1 MRADDRRGPVS
12 RPIATFDDLRD
23 AITAYRLPRVLI
35 AALELNLFTAIGTD
49 AWTIPDL
56 ARDVK
61 VSERGLAVLC
71 RNLAMAGVLKKTGET
86 YRNSRLGATAL
97 NAHHPAYRGDYLQL
111 ITSHWADWGRLLES
125 VKSGLPLDH
134 NEPDEPDYRRR
145 FTWAMHHRTLETA
158 PKIAAQ
164 INLRGARTLL
174 DLGGGPGTYA
184 MAFLAKNPTL
194 RATVCDRPA
203 ALDVAK
209 EIASTHKA
217 GARLA
222 YLPLDVMTEDIPGT
236 YDVIWYS
243 NVLHIYSPKDNQVLF
258 RHALAALNPGG
269 RLLIQDAFLH
279 DRNGLF
285 PEEASL
291 FAVSM
296 LLFTERGNTY
306 SAAETRAW
314 LTDAGF
320 ERIRVLRMKRGTED
334 WEDGILEA
342 RSPGTN
348 AKTRARRTGSVKSSR
363 SRSLHLRGT
372 GRQSRPARPGCS

>member
-1 MRADDRRGPVS
+1 LSKR
-12 RPIATFDDLRD
+12 IATFDDFRD

-35 AALELNLFTAIGTD
+35 AAIELDLFTAVGMD
-49 AWTIPDL
+49 PWTIPDL
-56 ARDVK
+56 SREMK
-61 VSERGLAVLC
+61 VSERGLAILC
-71 RNLAMAGVLKKTGET
+71 RNLAMAGLLKKQRET
-86 YRNSRLGATAL
+86 YRNSRLGVMAL
-97 NAHHPAYRGDYLQL
+97 NAHHPAYRGDYLRL

-125 VKSGLPLDH
+125 VKSGLPLNQD
-134 NEPDEPDYRRR
+134 EPEEPDYRRR

-164 INLRGARTLL
+164 IDLSGARTLL

-184 MAFLAKNPTL
+184 MAFLAKNPRL
-194 RATVCDRPA
+194 RAIVCDRPA

-217 GARLA
+217 GGRLS
-222 YLPLDVMTEDIPGT
+222 YLPLDLLTDAVPGT

-243 NVLHIYSPKDNQVLF
+243 NVLHIYSPEDNQALF
-258 RHALAALNPGG
+258 RRAVTSLNPGG
-269 RLLIQDAFLH
+269 RLLVQDAFLH
-279 DRNGLF
+279 DKEGLF

-306 SAAETRAW
+306 KAAEVRAW

-320 ERIRVLRMKRGTED
+320 ERIKVLRMKKGTED
-334 WEDGILEA
+334 WEGGILEA

-348 AKTRARRTGSVKSSR
+348 KKMPAHRTRSVKSSR
-363 SRSLHLRGT
+363 PRSSH
-372 GRQSRPARPGCS
+372 

>member
-1 MRADDRRGPVS
+1 VS
-12 RPIATFDDLRD
+12 RRIATFDGLRD
-23 AITAYRLPRVLI
+23 AIMAYRLPRVLI

-56 ARDVK
+56 ARGVK
-61 VSERGLAVLC
+61 VSERGLAILC
-71 RNLAMAGVLKKTGET
+71 RNLAMAGVLKKKGET
-86 YRNSRLGATAL
+86 YTNSRLGATVL
-97 NAHHPAYRGDYLQL
+97 NEHHPAYRGDYLHL
-111 ITSHWADWGRLLES
+111 ITSHWADWGHLLES
-125 VKSGLPLDH
+125 VKSGLPLNHDK
-134 NEPDEPDYRRR
+134 PDEPDYRRR

-184 MAFLAKNPTL
+184 MAFLAKGPTL
-194 RATVCDRPA
+194 LATVCDRPV

-217 GARLA
+217 GARLS

-243 NVLHIYSPKDNQVLF
+243 NVLHIYSPKDNQALF
-258 RHALAALNPGG
+258 RRALASLNPGG

-320 ERIRVLRMKRGTED
+320 ERIKVLRMKKGTED
-334 WEDGILEA
+334 WEGGILEA
-342 RSPGTN
+342 RLPGTN
-348 AKTRARRTGSVKSSR
+348 VKMRARRTGSIKSSR
-363 SRSLHLRGT
+363 SRS
-372 GRQSRPARPGCS
+372 SY

>member
-1 MRADDRRGPVS
+1 MRANDRRGQV
-12 RPIATFDDLRD
+12 RRRIATFDDLRD
-23 AITAYRLPRVLI
+23 AIMAYRLPRVLI

-49 AWTIPDL
+49 AWTVPEL

-61 VSERGLAVLC
+61 VSERGLAILC
-71 RNLAMAGVLKKTGET
+71 RNLAMAGVLKKKGEIYT
-86 YRNSRLGATAL
+86 NSRLGATAL

-125 VKSGLPLDH
+125 VRSGLPLDH
-134 NEPDEPDYRRR
+134 DEPEEPDYRRR

-158 PKIAAQ
+158 PKMAAQ
-164 INLRGARTLL
+164 IDLRTARTLL

-194 RATVCDRPA
+194 RATVCDRPE
-203 ALDVAK
+203 ALAVAK

-217 GARLA
+217 GARLSF
-222 YLPLDVMTEDIPGT
+222 LPLDMMTEAIPGT

-243 NVLHIYSPKDNQVLF
+243 NVLHIYSPKDNQAVF
-258 RHALAALNPGG
+258 RRALASLNPGG

-296 LLFTERGNTY
+296 LLFTEKGNTY
-306 SAAETRAW
+306 SAAETRTW
-314 LTDAGF
+314 LADAGF
-320 ERIRVLRMKRGTED
+320 ERIKVLRMKKGTED
-334 WEDGILEA
+334 WEGGILEA

-348 AKTRARRTGSVKSSR
+348 EKTRVRRIGSVRSSR
-363 SRSLHLRGT
+363 SRSSH
-372 GRQSRPARPGCS
+372 

>member
-1 MRADDRRGPVS
+1 MSKQIV
-12 RPIATFDDLRD
+12 TFDEFRS

-35 AALELNLFTAIGTD
+35 AAIELDLFTAIGTD
-49 AWTIPDL
+49 PRTIPDL
-56 ARDVK
+56 AREMK
-61 VSERGLAVLC
+61 MSERGLAILC
-71 RNLAMAGVLKKTGET
+71 RNLAMAGLLKKQGEI

-97 NAHHPAYRGDYLQL
+97 NAQHPAYRGDYLRL
-111 ITSHWADWGRLLES
+111 ITSHWTDWGRLLES
-125 VKSGLPLDH
+125 VKTGLPLDH
-134 NEPDEPDYRRR
+134 DEPDEPDYRRR

-164 INLRGARTLL
+164 IDLHGTRTLL

-184 MAFLAKNPTL
+184 MAFLAKNPGL
-194 RATVCDRPA
+194 HATVCDRPA

-217 GARLA
+217 GARLS
-222 YLPLDVMTEDIPGT
+222 YLPLDLLTEAIPDS

-243 NVLHIYSPKDNQVLF
+243 NVLHIYAPKDNQALF
-258 RHALAALNPGG
+258 RRALAALNPGG

-279 DRNGLF
+279 DRKGLF

-291 FAVSM
+291 FSVSM

-314 LTDAGF
+314 LTEAGF
-320 ERIRVLRMKRGTED
+320 ERIKVLRMKKGTED

-348 AKTRARRTGSVKSSR
+348 EKKPARRTGAVKSSR
-363 SRSLHLRGT
+363 SRSSH
-372 GRQSRPARPGCS
+372 

>member
-1 MRADDRRGPVS
+1 VS
-12 RPIATFDDLRD
+12 RPITTFDDFRD

-35 AALELNLFTAIGTD
+35 AALELNLCTAIGTER
-49 AWTIPDL
+49 WTIPAL
-56 ARDVK
+56 AQEMK
-61 VSERGLAVLC
+61 VSERGLAILC
-71 RNLAMAGVLKKTGET
+71 RNLAMAGVLKKNGET
-86 YRNSRLGATAL
+86 YRNSRLGTTAL
-97 NAHHPAYRGDYLQL
+97 NAQHPAYRGDYLRL

-125 VKSGLPLDH
+125 VKTGLPLDH
-134 NEPDEPDYRRR
+134 DEPEEPDYRRR
-145 FTWAMHHRTLETA
+145 FTEAMHHRTLETA

-164 INLRGARTLL
+164 IDLRGARTLL

-184 MAFLAKNPTL
+184 LAFLAKNPTL
-194 RATVCDRPA
+194 HATVCDRPA

-217 GARLA
+217 GARVS
-222 YLPLDVMTEDIPGT
+222 YLPLDLLTETIPGT

-243 NVLHIYSPKDNQVLF
+243 NVLHIYSPKDNQAVF
-258 RHALAALNPGG
+258 RRSLALLTPGG

-279 DRNGLF
+279 DRECLC

-296 LLFTERGNTY
+296 LLYTERGNTY
-306 SAAETRAW
+306 SAVETRAW

-320 ERIRVLRMKRGTED
+320 ERFKVLRMKKGTED

-342 RSPGTN
+342 RSPKMN
-348 AKTRARRTGSVKSSR
+348 AKTRARRTGSAKSSR
-363 SRSLHLRGT
+363 SRSLH
-372 GRQSRPARPGCS
+372 

>member
-1 MRADDRRGPVS
+1 VS
-12 RPIATFDDLRD
+12 KRITTFDELRD
-23 AITAYRLPRVLI
+23 AITEYRLPRVLV
-35 AALELNLFTAIGTD
+35 AALELDLFTAVGAG

-56 ARDVK
+56 ARDMK
-61 VSERGLAVLC
+61 LSERGLSILC
-71 RNLAMAGVLKKTGET
+71 RNLAMAGLLKKKGGT
-86 YRNSRLGATAL
+86 YGNSRLAATVL
-97 NAHHPAYRGDYLQL
+97 NARHPSYRGDYLRL
-111 ITSHWADWGRLLES
+111 VTSHCADWGRLLES

-134 NEPDEPDYRRR
+134 DKPDEPDYRRR

-158 PKIAAQ
+158 PKIASQ

-174 DLGGGPGTYA
+174 DLGGGPGTYS
-184 MAFLAKNPTL
+184 MAFMSKNPRL

-209 EIASTHKA
+209 EIASTHKT
-217 GARLA
+217 GHRLS
-222 YLPLDVMTEDIPGT
+222 YLPLDLLTEPIPGI

-243 NVLHIYSPKDNQVLF
+243 NVLHIYSPSDNQSVF
-258 RHALAALNPGG
+258 RHAAASLNPGG
-269 RLLIQDAFLH
+269 RLLIHDAFLH
-279 DRNGLF
+279 DREGLF

-306 SAAETRAW
+306 SAAETRTW

-320 ERIRVLRMKRGTED
+320 ERIKVLPMKKGTED

-342 RSPGTN
+342 RLPETN
-348 AKTRARRTGSVKSSR
+348 VKMRARRIGSVKNSR
-363 SRSLHLRGT
+363 SRLVH
-372 GRQSRPARPGCS
+372 

>member
-1 MRADDRRGPVS
+1 MI
-12 RPIATFDDLRD
+12 RPLSTFDDLRN

-35 AALELNLFTAIGTD
+35 AAIELDLFTAIGTE
-49 AWTIPDL
+49 AWAIPDL
-56 ARDVK
+56 ARDMK
-61 VSERGLAVLC
+61 VSERGLAILC
-71 RNLAMAGVLKKTGET
+71 RNLAMTGLLKKQSET
-86 YRNSRLGATAL
+86 YRNSRLSATAL
-97 NAHHPAYRGDYLQL
+97 NAHHPAYRGDYLRL
-111 ITSHWADWGRLLES
+111 ITSHWADWGRLPES

-134 NEPDEPDYRRR
+134 DESDESDYRRR

-158 PKIAAQ
+158 PKVAAQ
-164 INLRGARTLL
+164 IGLRGARTLL

-184 MAFLAKNPTL
+184 IAFLAENPAL

-217 GARLA
+217 GARLS
-222 YLPLDVMTEDIPGT
+222 LMPLDFLAEPIPGT

-243 NVLHIYSPKDNQVLF
+243 NVLHIYSPKDNQALF
-258 RHALAALNPGG
+258 LRALAALNPGG

-279 DRNGLF
+279 DREGLF

-296 LLFTERGNTY
+296 LLFTERGDTY
-306 SAAETRAW
+306 RVAETRSW
-314 LTDAGF
+314 LTDAGY
-320 ERIRVLRMKRGTED
+320 ERIKVLRMKKGTED
-334 WEDGILEA
+334 WEGGIMEA

-348 AKTRARRTGSVKSSR
+348 AKTRERRTRSIRNSR
-363 SRSLHLRGT
+363 SRSSH
-372 GRQSRPARPGCS
+372 

>member
-1 MRADDRRGPVS
+1 VS
-12 RPIATFDDLRD
+12 RRIATFDNLRD

-35 AALELNLFTAIGTD
+35 AALELDLFTAIGTD

-61 VSERGLAVLC
+61 VSERGLAILC
-71 RNLAMAGVLKKTGET
+71 RSLAMAGVLKKQGET
-86 YRNSRLGATAL
+86 YTNSRLGATAL
-97 NAHHPAYRGDYLQL
+97 NAHHPAYRGDYLRL

-125 VKSGLPLDH
+125 VKSGLPINHD
-134 NEPDEPDYRRR
+134 EPEEPDYRRR

-194 RATVCDRPA
+194 LATVCDRPV

-217 GARLA
+217 GARLS
-222 YLPLDVMTEDIPGT
+222 YLPLDVMTDDIPGI

-243 NVLHIYSPKDNQVLF
+243 NVLHIYSPKDNQALF
-258 RHALAALNPGG
+258 RRALASLNPGG

-279 DRNGLF
+279 DRKGLF

-314 LTDAGF
+314 LKDAGF
-320 ERIRVLRMKRGTED
+320 ERIKVLRMKKGTED
-334 WEDGILEA
+334 WEGGILEA
-342 RSPGTN
+342 RLPGTN
-348 AKTRARRTGSVKSSR
+348 VKMRARRTGSIKSLQSR
-363 SRSLHLRGT
+363 SSH
-372 GRQSRPARPGCS
+372 

>member
-1 MRADDRRGPVS
+1 VS
-12 RPIATFDDLRD
+12 EQIATFDDFRN
-23 AITAYRLPRVLI
+23 AVTAYRLPRVLI
-35 AALELNLFTAIGTD
+35 AAIELNLFTAVGMD
-49 AWTIPDL
+49 SWTIPDL
-56 ARDVK
+56 AREMK
-61 VSERGLAVLC
+61 VSERGLAILC
-71 RNLAMAGVLKKTGET
+71 RNLAMAGALKKQGEN

-97 NAHHPAYRGDYLQL
+97 NAHHPAYRGDYLKL
-111 ITSHWADWGRLLES
+111 IVSHWADWGRLLES
-125 VKSGLPLDH
+125 VKTGLPLDH
-134 NEPDEPDYRRR
+134 DEPEEPDYRRR

-164 INLRGARTLL
+164 IGLRGARTLL

-217 GARLA
+217 GGRLS
-222 YLPLDVMTEDIPGT
+222 YLPLDLLTETIPGI

-243 NVLHIYSPKDNQVLF
+243 NVLHIYSPQDNQALF
-258 RHALAALNPGG
+258 RRALAALNPGG

-279 DRNGLF
+279 DREGLF

-306 SAAETRAW
+306 SGAETSAW

-320 ERIRVLRMKRGTED
+320 ERIKVLRMRKGTED
-334 WEDGILEA
+334 WEGGIMEA

-348 AKTRARRTGSVKSSR
+348 AKTRARRTGSIKNSR
-363 SRSLHLRGT
+363 SR
-372 GRQSRPARPGCS
+372 

>member
-1 MRADDRRGPVS
+1 MLFRS
-12 RPIATFDDLRD
+12 LRD

-35 AALELNLFTAIGTD
+35 AALELNLFTAIGMDT
-49 AWTIPDL
+49 WTIPDL
-56 ARDVK
+56 AREVK
-61 VSERGLAVLC
+61 LSERGLGILC
-71 RNLAMAGVLKKTGET
+71 RNLAMAGLLTKQGET

-97 NAHHPAYRGDYLQL
+97 NAHHPSYRGDYLQL

-125 VKSGLPLDH
+125 VKTGLPLDH
-134 NEPDEPDYRRR
+134 DEPDEPDYRRR

-164 INLRGARTLL
+164 INLRGVRTLL

-184 MAFLAKNPTL
+184 MAFLAKNPRI

-209 EIASTHKA
+209 EIAATHKA
-217 GARLA
+217 GARLS

-236 YDVIWYS
+236 YDAIWYS
-243 NVLHIYSPKDNQVLF
+243 NVLHIYSPTDNQALF
-258 RHALAALNPGG
+258 RRVLASLNPGG

-279 DRNGLF
+279 DREGLF

-296 LLFTERGNTY
+296 LLFTEKGNTY

-320 ERIRVLRMKRGTED
+320 ERIKVLRMKKGTED

-348 AKTRARRTGSVKSSR
+348 GKTRALRTGSAKSSR
-363 SRSLHLRGT
+363 SHSLH
-372 GRQSRPARPGCS
+372 

>member
-1 MRADDRRGPVS
+1 VKGRLS
-12 RPIATFDDLRD
+12 TFDDFRN
-23 AITAYRLPRVLI
+23 AITTYRLPRVLI
-35 AALELNLFTAIGTD
+35 AAIELDLFTAIGTD
-49 AWTIPDL
+49 TWAITDL
-56 ARDVK
+56 ARQMK
-61 VSERGLAVLC
+61 VSERGVAILC
-71 RNLAMAGVLKKTGET
+71 RNLAMAGLLKKQAET

-97 NAHHPAYRGDYLQL
+97 NARHPAYRGDYLRL

-125 VKSGLPLDH
+125 VKTGLPLDH
-134 NEPDEPDYRRR
+134 DEPDEPDYRRR

-164 INLRGARTLL
+164 IDLRGARTLL

-184 MAFLAKNPTL
+184 MAFLAKNPAL
-194 RATVCDRPA
+194 QATVCDRPA

-217 GARLA
+217 GARLS
-222 YLPLDVMTEDIPGT
+222 YLPLDVMVEDIPGT

-243 NVLHIYSPKDNQVLF
+243 NVLHIYSPQDNQMLF
-258 RHALAALNPGG
+258 RRTLASLNPRG

-279 DRNGLF
+279 DKNGLF

-306 SAAETRAW
+306 SAAETKAW
-314 LTDAGF
+314 LTEAGF
-320 ERIRVLRMKRGTED
+320 GRIKVLKMKKGTED

-342 RSPGTN
+342 WSPGTT
-348 AKTRARRTGSVKSSR
+348 AGTRAHRTGLATGSR
-363 SRSLHLRGT
+363 SRS
-372 GRQSRPARPGCS
+372 SR

>member
-1 MRADDRRGPVS
+1 MS
-12 RPIATFDDLRD
+12 RQIATFDDLRD

-61 VSERGLAVLC
+61 VSERGLAILC
-71 RNLAMAGVLKKTGET
+71 RNLAMAGLLKKNGET

-97 NAHHPAYRGDYLQL
+97 NAHHPAYRGDYLRL

-134 NEPDEPDYRRR
+134 DEPEEPDYRRR

-164 INLRGARTLL
+164 IDLRGARTLL

-184 MAFLAKNPTL
+184 MAFLAKNPAL
-194 RATVCDRPA
+194 LATVCDRPV
-203 ALDVAK
+203 ALGVAK
-209 EIASTHKA
+209 EIAATHKA
-217 GARLA
+217 GARLS

-243 NVLHIYSPKDNQVLF
+243 NVLHIYSPKDNQALF
-258 RHALAALNPGG
+258 RRALASLYPGG

-279 DRNGLF
+279 DRKGLF

-320 ERIRVLRMKRGTED
+320 ERIKVLRMKKGTED
-334 WEDGILEA
+334 WEGGILEA
-342 RSPGTN
+342 RLPRTN
-348 AKTRARRTGSVKSSR
+348 VKMRARRTGSIKSSR
-363 SRSLHLRGT
+363 SRLSH
-372 GRQSRPARPGCS
+372 

>member
-1 MRADDRRGPVS
+1 MVCANDWRGSVS
-12 RPIATFDDLRD
+12 RPITTFDGFRD

-35 AALELNLFTAIGTD
+35 AALELNLFTAIGTK

-61 VSERGLAVLC
+61 VSERGLAILC
-71 RNLAMAGVLKKTGET
+71 RNLAMAGVLKKKGET
-86 YRNSRLGATAL
+86 YTNSRLGATAL
-97 NAHHPAYRGDYLQL
+97 NAHHPAYRGDYLRL

-125 VKSGLPLDH
+125 VKTGLPLDH
-134 NEPDEPDYRRR
+134 DEPEEPDYRRR

-164 INLRGARTLL
+164 IDLRGARTLL

-184 MAFLAKNPTL
+184 MALLAKNPTL

-217 GARLA
+217 GARLS
-222 YLPLDVMTEDIPGT
+222 YLPLDLLTEAIPGT

-243 NVLHIYSPKDNQVLF
+243 NVLHIYSPKDNQSVF
-258 RHALAALNPGG
+258 RRSLAALNPGG

-279 DRNGLF
+279 DREGLC

-320 ERIRVLRMKRGTED
+320 ERIKVLRMKKGTED

-342 RSPGTN
+342 RSPKTN
-348 AKTRARRTGSVKSSR
+348 AKTRARRTGSAKSSR
-363 SRSLHLRGT
+363 SRSSH
-372 GRQSRPARPGCS
+372 